1 MRRTS
6 HGTRRIALRIAGI
19 IAVLATIFG
28 VPPTTR
34 AQGQNCDDYDACWQA
49 CGECYPEEFPT
60 PALYQSCE
68 GALNTCQAACDRR
81 YRSCSQANVNRRLSK
96 AARPAPNDRTVAPS
110 CLSRRP
116 CPQGFTWDCDHCE
129 PILWRKR
136 DTRRFI
142 GRWGDTCWRP
152 RYCVVCCST
161 PSGGS
166 YCEFDEGRCG
176 Q

>member
-81 YRSCSQANVNRRLSK
+81 YRGCSGQAKVNRRLSK
-96 AARPAPNDRTVAPS
+96 SARVGASRQFCAPGVCLPSQRCCVRFVNDRPAGHLCVPSNQGCPNP
-110 CLSRRP
+110 P
-116 CPQGFTWDCDHCE
+116 
-129 PILWRKR
+129 
-136 DTRRFI
+136 
-142 GRWGDTCWRP
+142 
-152 RYCVVCCST
+152 
-161 PSGGS
+161 
-166 YCEFDEGRCG
+166 
-176 Q
+176 